1 MSLDLGLMSATDV
14 IAKLR
19 SRELTSVEL
28 VTHLLDRIERLDRG
42 ADGIHSVLALADDAL
57 EQAKKADASEPTGPL
72 HGVPVLIKD
81 NIEAIGL
88 PGTAGSLAL
97 QERTVVRDAELVSRL
112 REAGAIILG
121 STNLSEW
128 ANIRSS
134 SSTSGWSAVGGLTEN
149 PWSRSR
155 SVGGSSS
162 GSGAAIAAGFVPL
175 AIGTETDG
183 SIVCPASMTGCVG
196 IKPTVGAVSR
206 NGVIPISSSMDS
218 PGPMARTVSD
228 AAVLLEAIS
237 DKVGLVQAVTDERPL
252 VVGVVREWLTQ
263 HEETD
268 AVFESAISKLREAGV
283 TVKEVDMKPRTDES
297 QADEG
302 TVLFHELL
310 VDLDDYLRNRPGDG
324 VKSLAEVV
332 AFNKVHADSELQHFG
347 QDYFEIALKSG
358 GRNQKY
364 RSARQRNLNWAV
376 NRTLT
381 PAFEGVDVL
390 ISPAY
395 GPAHLND
402 LVNGD
407 RFIGGALSGA
417 SAIAGWPIGSL
428 PMGFVHGLPVGMG
441 VTGRENDEVTLVR
454 AMATIERILD
464 LGVLEPTFA
473 RHVELPEVEEPISAH
488 ALKAHNHG

>member
-1 MSLDLGLMSATDV
+1 MSLDLGLISATDV
-14 IAKLR
+14 IAKLHT
-19 SRELTSVEL
+19 RELTSVDL
-28 VTHLLDRIERLDRG
+28 VTHLLDRIQQRDQGENGL
-42 ADGIHSVLALADDAL
+42 HSVLALADDAL
-57 EQAKKADASEPTGPL
+57 EQARKADASEPVGPL

-97 QERTVVRDAELVSRL
+97 ANRTVTRDAELVRRL
-112 REAGAIILG
+112 RDAGAIILG

-128 ANIRSS
+128 ANIRAS
-134 SSTSGWSAVGGLTEN
+134 SSTSGWSAVGGLTGN
-149 PWSRSR
+149 PWSQTR

-162 GSGAAIAAGFVPL
+162 GSGAAISAGFAPL

-196 IKPTVGAVSR
+196 IKPTVGSVSR
-206 NGVIPISSSMDS
+206 DGVIPISSSMDS
-218 PGPMARTVSD
+218 PGPMARTVLD
-228 AAVLLEAIS
+228 AALLLEAIS
-237 DKVGLVQAVTDERPL
+237 DISGAVAAASEQQHLT
-252 VVGVVREWLTQ
+252 VGVVREWLTQ
-263 HEETD
+263 HEDTD
-268 AVFESAISKLREAGV
+268 AVFESAVAKLREAGV
-283 TVKEVDMKPRTDES
+283 TVKEVSMKPRTDES

-310 VDLDDYLRNRPGDG
+310 EDLDEYLRNRPGDG
-324 VKSLAEVV
+324 VKSLSDVV
-332 AFNKVHADSELQHFG
+332 AFNKAHADEELQHFG

-364 RSARQRNLNWAV
+364 RSARQRNLNWAITK
-376 NRTLT
+376 TLN
-381 PAFEGVDVL
+381 PAFESVDVL

-395 GPAHLND
+395 GPAHLSD

-407 RFIGGALSGA
+407 RFIGGGLSGA

-441 VTGRENDEVTLVR
+441 VTARENDEVTLVR
-454 AMATIERILD
+454 AMATIERILG
-464 LGVLEPTFA
+464 LGILVPTFA
-473 RHVELPEVEEPISAH
+473 QHVELPNSEDAVAAH